1 MAGTTRTTRAKTGS
15 TQLRKMDKIG
25 EVTLGEKTG
34 SPVQDNLLVR
44 VKSNV
49 FGKLIYVNKR
59 NGEKT
64 VWDGVGDVQIM
75 TIGDL
80 RMMRAEQNAFYRN
93 QWILILG
100 PMDGSGEEIT
110 CADIYDALGIKQYYV
125 NYIDPSDLSGI
136 ISWDDAEIE
145 ERISMLSRAQRD
157 NLIVALNTYIENG
170 RLDSI
175 RKIRTFEKALGVEL
189 FRND

>member
-15 TQLRKMDKIG
+15 TQLKKMDKIG
-25 EVTLGEKTG
+25 EVILGEKTG

-100 PMDGSGEEIT
+100 PMDGSGEGIT
-110 CADIYDALGIKQYYV
+110 CADIYDALGIKQYYA

-145 ERISMLSRAQRD
+145 ERVSMLSRAQRD

>member
-100 PMDGSGEEIT
+100 PLEGSGDGVT

-136 ISWDDAEIE
+136 IGWDDTEIE
-145 ERISMLSRAQRD
+145 ERVSMLSRAQRD

>member
-15 TQLRKMDKIG
+15 TQLKKMDKIG

-49 FGKLIYVNKR
+49 FGKLIYINKR

-100 PMDGSGEEIT
+100 PMDGSGEGIT
-110 CADIYDALGIKQYYV
+110 CADIYDALGIKQYYA

-145 ERISMLSRAQRD
+145 ERVSMLSRAQRD

>member
-15 TQLRKMDKIG
+15 TQLKKMDKIG

-100 PMDGSGEEIT
+100 PMDGSGEGIT

-136 ISWDDAEIE
+136 IGWDDTEIE
-145 ERISMLSRAQRD
+145 ERISILSRAQRD

>member
-1 MAGTTRTTRAKTGS
+1 
-15 TQLRKMDKIG
+15 
-25 EVTLGEKTG
+25 
-34 SPVQDNLLVR
+34 
-44 VKSNV
+44 
-49 FGKLIYVNKR
+49 
-59 NGEKT
+59 
-64 VWDGVGDVQIM
+64 M

-100 PMDGSGEEIT
+100 PMDGSGEGIT

-136 ISWDDAEIE
+136 IGWDDAEIE
-145 ERISMLSRAQRD
+145 ERVSMLSRAQRD

>member
-100 PMDGSGEEIT
+100 PMDGSGEGIT

-145 ERISMLSRAQRD
+145 ERVSMLSRAQRD

>member
-15 TQLRKMDKIG
+15 TQLRKMEKIG

-100 PMDGSGEEIT
+100 PLEGSGDGVT

-125 NYIDPSDLSGI
+125 NYIDPSDLAGI

-145 ERISMLSRAQRD
+145 ERVSMLSRAQRD

>member
-15 TQLRKMDKIG
+15 TQLKKMDKIG

-100 PMDGSGEEIT
+100 PMDGSGEGIT
-110 CADIYDALGIKQYYV
+110 CADIYDALGIKQYYA

-145 ERISMLSRAQRD
+145 ERVSMLSRAQRD

>member
-15 TQLRKMDKIG
+15 TQLKKMDKIG

-100 PMDGSGEEIT
+100 PMDGSGEGIT
-110 CADIYDALGIKQYYV
+110 CADFFDALGIKQYYA

-145 ERISMLSRAQRD
+145 ERVSMLSRAQRD